1 MMKFAMLISAGLLAA
16 PAFAGSL
23 DQPVTEPAIEVIP
36 PIAPAD
42 TGGDWTGAYVGAQ
55 LGYGKATST
64 GTALEGNGALGG
76 VHAGYNYDFGKLVVG
91 GEIDWDKANID
102 LSAGAGTLDSVA
114 RLKLKAGAD
123 LGRVLVYGTAGVA
136 QANATVG
143 GASLSDTGYFGG
155 VGLDY
160 ALSDKWVVGGE
171 VLGHRFSNFD
181 STGINLNATTVT
193 ARASLKF

>member
-1 MMKFAMLISAGLLAA
+1 MKKIAILTMAGLMAA

-23 DQPVTEPAIEVIP
+23 DAPLVEPMIEPVAA
-36 PIAPAD
+36 APAPMM
-42 TGGDWTGAYVGAQ
+42 GGDWTGAYVGAQ

>member
-1 MMKFAMLISAGLLAA
+1 MKKIAILTMAGLMAA

-23 DQPVTEPAIEVIP
+23 DTPLVEPMIEPVAA
-36 PIAPAD
+36 APAPMM
-42 TGGDWTGAYVGAQ
+42 GGDWTGAYVGAQ